1 MPMDVHDNPL
11 INDDLAPTAP
21 LERTWSMWNIA
32 ALWVGMSV
40 CTPTYMIASGMI
52 GQGMAWWQATLTV
65 LVGNAIVLLPMIL
78 NGHPG
83 TKYGIP
89 FPVLVRSSFG
99 ISGAHVPSIA
109 RALVACGWF
118 GIQTWI
124 GGAAIY
130 SILDALGWIHAA
142 NDVHTIGWLGITI
155 TQLLCFLAFWALHVV
170 VIIYGINS
178 IKWLEAYAAPMLL
191 VAGGALFVWALVKVD
206 DPKALFT
213 MKSTFATPGAFWK
226 VFFPQLTAMVGF
238 WATLSLNIPDFT
250 RYCRSQRD
258 QAMGQIIGLPP
269 TMTMFC
275 FIGIIVTSATVAI
288 YGQAIWDPV
297 ELTHKLGAKS
307 AVIIAMLA
315 LLLATISTNL
325 AANVVSPANGFS
337 NLAPRAIS
345 FRTGALA
352 TCVIG
357 IVMMPW
363 KLLASSEGYIFTW
376 LIGYGALLGPIAGI
390 MLCDYFIV
398 RKTKLSATDLYD
410 ARGKYRGVRWQAM
423 VALVLAV
430 LPNLPGFINAA
441 AGRTNEQYRAA
452 TTAMATARAKL
463 PAEVFD
469 QKIAAGELNVPRD
482 PIFPEIFDDLYG
494 YAWFIGVPV
503 SVVLYAVFMIGHYE
517 RKEEN

>member
-1 MPMDVHDNPL
+1 MDVHNNPL
-11 INDDLAPTAP
+11 INEDLAPTEP
-21 LERTWSMWNIA
+21 LERTWSMWHIA

-40 CTPTYMIASGMI
+40 CTPTYMIAAGMI
-52 GQGMAWWQATLTV
+52 GQGMSWWQATLTV
-65 LVGNAIVLLPMIL
+65 LAGNAIVLLPMIL

-118 GIQTWI
+118 GIQCWI

-130 SILDALGWIHAA
+130 SILDALTWINAA
-142 NDVHTIGWLGITI
+142 DDKANIIQWLGITPI
-155 TQLLCFLAFWALHVV
+155 QLGCFLAFWALHVV
-170 VIIYGINS
+170 IILAGINS

-191 VAGGALFVWALVKVD
+191 LAGVALFVWALAKVD
-206 DPKALFT
+206 DVKALFT
-213 MKSTFATPGAFWK
+213 MQSGFDTPGAFWK

-269 TMTMFC
+269 SMTMFC
-275 FIGIIVTSATVAI
+275 FIGIIVTSATVALF
-288 YGQAIWDPV
+288 GRAIWDPV
-297 ELTHKLGAKS
+297 ELTHELGSKG
-307 AVIIAMLA
+307 AVITAMFA

-352 TCVIG
+352 TCIIG
-357 IVMMPW
+357 VLMMPW
-363 KLLASSEGYIFTW
+363 KLLASTQGYIFTW
-376 LIGYGALLGPIAGI
+376 LIGYSALLGPIAGI

-398 RKTKLSATDLYD
+398 RKTRLDSVDLYN
-410 ARGKYRGVRWQAM
+410 AMGRYRGVRWQAM

-441 AGRTNEQYRAA
+441 TGRTHGEFRAA
-452 TTAMATARAKL
+452 TAAVTAARDSLPDETIDQMIAENKL
-463 PAEVFD
+463 S
-469 QKIAAGELNVPRD
+469 VPRE
-482 PIFPEIFDDLYG
+482 PLFPEVFDDLYG
-494 YAWFIGVPV
+494 YAWFIGVILA
-503 SVVLYAVFMIGHYE
+503 VVLYAVFMAGKYE
-517 RKEEN
+517 PRQNGK